1 MFAPFAK
8 PKKVDMSSPATPDSN
23 ELHAALFAQLVM
35 QQANLATLLMGR
47 TPHPE
52 TGKTTRDLEA
62 AQMFIDQLE
71 MLESKT
77 RGNLSPQESGLLK
90 QTLMSLRLAFV
101 EAANE
106 KSIPEE
112 ESVPPAT
119 GTPTGANP
127 VPASGVPRSGEG
139 GEGTAARTSA
149 DPPPV
154 GESGKRFSKTYPG

>member
-1 MFAPFAK
+1 MNSP
-8 PKKVDMSSPATPDSN
+8 VSPAPNAAHT
-23 ELHAALFAQLVM
+23 ALFAQLVI
-35 QQANLATLLMGR
+35 QQANLATLLLGR

-77 RGNLSPQESGLLK
+77 RGNLSPEESSLLK

-106 KSIPEE
+106 KPAPAGEA
-112 ESVPPAT
+112 VPPPPAA
-119 GTPTGANP
+119 PAAAD
-127 VPASGVPRSGEG
+127 PASS
-139 GEGTAARTSA
+139 
-149 DPPPV
+149 
-154 GESGKRFSKTYPG
+154 GESGKRFSKTYPT